1 MPAWAARDASGAV
14 LNAMAQAR
22 IAEEENRPAA
32 ALMALTTLASHAP
45 TLPGLRGRMLE
56 QAIEAGDLA
65 AARSA
70 AAALWQAGD
79 LRFDAQLVLV
89 VDAMRRSDW
98 KGAQAYLDGRSGK
111 TGADLGARLIHDSLD
126 AWIAVGRRDAAA
138 EAVLLRAGG
147 GARPEPALLLEAALV
162 QLARGRVQEGVEL
175 SDAVTL
181 TDRTSQLVAL
191 RLAATFDRVK
201 QGAAADRL
209 RKRIALAAGGREDP
223 ALMLPDRSVLTPRQG
238 GAHWLALIADG
249 MARTPN
255 SSAKVPLL
263 FARAAYWLDPDD
275 WTARAALVE
284 ALDRNERGADALA
297 LLDAGRQGLPPVLA
311 MRRAELLGAAGDHG
325 GAIASA
331 EAALAENP
339 SDRALLIRFADVA
352 RQSDDRAA
360 TLRAYRRLGA
370 TLEEGDAELQGMLLI
385 AEAEILLQDDAW
397 DAAARLMERA
407 VALRPDDAMVLNFAG
422 YSAIERRKDVPRSL
436 ARIEAAWKL
445 EPQNASITDSLGWAY
460 FLTGRVGEAVPLL
473 EQAERGEPDNAVIVE
488 HLGDAYWQAGRHF
501 QARYAWRAAALVA
514 ETDMATR
521 IAAKLRDGLTPATT
535 AP

>member
-1 MPAWAARDASGAV
+1 
-14 LNAMAQAR
+14 
-22 IAEEENRPAA
+22 
-32 ALMALTTLASHAP
+32 
-45 TLPGLRGRMLE
+45 
-56 QAIEAGDLA
+56 
-65 AARSA
+65 
-70 AAALWQAGD
+70 
-79 LRFDAQLVLV
+79 
-89 VDAMRRSDW
+89 
-98 KGAQAYLDGRSGK
+98 
-111 TGADLGARLIHDSLD
+111 
-126 AWIAVGRRDAAA
+126 
-138 EAVLLRAGG
+138 
-147 GARPEPALLLEAALV
+147 
-162 QLARGRVQEGVEL
+162 
-175 SDAVTL
+175 
-181 TDRTSQLVAL
+181 
-191 RLAATFDRVK
+191 
-201 QGAAADRL
+201 
-209 RKRIALAAGGREDP
+209 
-223 ALMLPDRSVLTPRQG
+223 
-238 GAHWLALIADG
+238 
-249 MARTPN
+249 
-255 SSAKVPLL
+255 
-263 FARAAYWLDPDD
+263 
-275 WTARAALVE
+275 
-284 ALDRNERGADALA
+284 
-297 LLDAGRQGLPPVLA
+297 LPPVLA

-473 EQAERGEPDNAVIVE
+473 EQAERGEPGNAVIVE

>member
-162 QLARGRVQEGVEL
+162 QLARGRVQEAVEL

-209 RKRIALAAGGREDP
+209 RKRITLAAGGREDP
-223 ALMLPDRSVLTPRQG
+223 ALMLPDRPVLTPRQG

-297 LLDAGRQGLPPVLA
+297 LLDAGRQGLPPVL
-311 MRRAELLGAAGDHG
+311 
-325 GAIASA
+325 
-331 EAALAENP
+331 
-339 SDRALLIRFADVA
+339 
-352 RQSDDRAA
+352 
-360 TLRAYRRLGA
+360 
-370 TLEEGDAELQGMLLI
+370 
-385 AEAEILLQDDAW
+385 
-397 DAAARLMERA
+397 
-407 VALRPDDAMVLNFAG
+407 
-422 YSAIERRKDVPRSL
+422 
-436 ARIEAAWKL
+436 
-445 EPQNASITDSLGWAY
+445 
-460 FLTGRVGEAVPLL
+460 
-473 EQAERGEPDNAVIVE
+473 
-488 HLGDAYWQAGRHF
+488 
-501 QARYAWRAAALVA
+501 
-514 ETDMATR
+514 
-521 IAAKLRDGLTPATT
+521 
-535 AP
+535 